1 MNKKIISGFL
11 MFALA
16 VFSMSSFVAC
26 KDYDEDS
33 YDDLKLRLNK
43 EISLREALDAQVKAL
58 QEAIA
63 KIKSCT
69 CDPSQFATQEDLKN
83 YATKDDLKNYVTL
96 EEYKKAYA
104 RLDSI
109 AEALKK
115 LTPGTGKDYDADIK
129 KLYENDSLM
138 VVKMNEIN
146 SWIVYVQNLAK
157 QDSIRIDSLSGVVSG
172 WGTTITTL
180 YTRVDSL
187 IQELKHQ
194 KPQKD
199 TIYISGGGC
208 DSLCAAKIAK
218 AQFTADS
225 ALLIAEKALV
235 LAVHN
240 ASRIAA
246 LENYVNTLA
255 TSGELADEVRWLNQ
269 RIDNLLDQMVTG
281 IIIQGTESPVIGYF
295 NTPLDVR
302 SQILAAYYGEVT
314 STVHF
319 PSGTTGD
326 YVDPSMIWTERQAN
340 VMGINPKLA
349 EGNIDIQDRFVS
361 QKDGKDQGNAGTLY
375 LTLNPAEVDF
385 EGKQLSLENSKG
397 EAAAITLE
405 NLKKSDRE
413 LTFGYTRAANNGF
426 YEAAA
431 TLTKENIDAA
441 KIKIDYTT
449 LESEAKAI
457 IKEKSKSSVLNFGA
471 ALINSMQDVMPAYA
485 VKATWTSPY
494 NTYNYT
500 TKDYNVYSQYGIAAT
515 AIKPLS
521 YAFLKD
527 FNAKF
532 PGEQRILNLL
542 NEIMKKINININLNL
557 PDFSKYQGAI
567 TFQNIDLSGMKNAD
581 GKIVVNF
588 TYTLKDADGNTLY
601 VLVTT
606 SGGKYAWKAGDGRL
620 YDASTGAL
628 IASDVPVEATSISI
642 NADVDLT
649 NTLQQ
654 IIDQINAQFGASSDL
669 ATTITSL
676 LNDVASLGSIDDK
689 INKAIADAKDDI
701 KSVISSYIT
710 KVYNKLN
717 GWIQTIPNK
726 ALQPTMMAVNSKNK
740 AGILSQSLYLPTKA
754 TSSLT
759 LIPTSYTLE
768 TLAPAY
774 KKFVAVTDVFDATT
788 KAALPL
794 ADAQAKAAAANGG
807 NNMMKVID
815 SEKSCT
821 LAGEVGYIYEV
832 TYSAVDYHG
841 KVVNKRFYVQF

>member
-1 MNKKIISGFL
+1 MFNCNINYFMNKKIISGFL

-33 YDDLKLRLNK
+33 YDDLKARLNK

-58 QEAIA
+58 DEAIK
-63 KIKSCT
+63 KIKSCD
-69 CDPSQFATQEDLKN
+69 CDPSK
-83 YATKDDLKNYVTL
+83 YASK
-96 EEYKKAYA
+96 EEFDKAMK
-104 RLDSI
+104 RIDSI
-109 AEALKK
+109 ADELSKIR
-115 LTPGTGKDYDADIK
+115 PGENYDDQWIKDRFKDVS
-129 KLYENDSLM
+129 DSL
-138 VVKMNEIN
+138 KLLNQLN
-146 SWIVYVQNLAK
+146 SWIIYVQNLAK

-172 WGTTITTL
+172 WGPTITTL

-187 IQELKHQ
+187 IQALKHQ
-194 KPQKD
+194 PQKD
-199 TIYISGGGC
+199 TIYIAGGGC

-240 ASRIAA
+240 ANRIAA

-255 TSGELADEVRWLNQ
+255 TSGDLANEVRWLNQ

-326 YVDPSMIWTERQAN
+326 YVDPSMIWTERQAD

-431 TLTKENIDAA
+431 TLTKDNIDAA

-457 IKEKSKSSVLNFGA
+457 INEKSKSSVLNFGA

-521 YAFLKD
+521 YAFMKD
-527 FNAKF
+527 FNAQF
-532 PGEQRILNLL
+532 PGEDRIQSLFNQILN
-542 NEIMKKINININLNL
+542 KINININLGL

-620 YDASTGAL
+620 YDASTSAL
-628 IASDVPVEATSISI
+628 IGSDVPVEATSISI

-654 IIDQINAQFGASSDL
+654 IIDQINNQFGANSDL

-726 ALQPTMMAVNSKNK
+726 ALQPTIIAVNSNNK

-754 TSSLT
+754 NSSLT
-759 LIPTSYTLE
+759 LIPSSYTLE
-768 TLAPAY
+768 MLAPAY

-794 ADAQAKAAAANGG
+794 ADAQAKAATANGG
-807 NNMMKVID
+807 ENMMKVID
-815 SEKSCT
+815 GNKSCT

-841 KVVNKRFYVQF
+841 KVVNKQFYVQF

>member
-33 YDDLKLRLNK
+33 YDDLKARLNK

-58 QEAIA
+58 DEAIK
-63 KIKSCT
+63 KIKSCD
-69 CDPSQFATQEDLKN
+69 CDPSK
-83 YATKDDLKNYVTL
+83 YASK
-96 EEYKKAYA
+96 EEFDKAMK
-104 RLDSI
+104 RIDSI
-109 AEALKK
+109 ADALSKIR
-115 LTPGTGKDYDADIK
+115 PGENYDDQWIKDRFKDVS
-129 KLYENDSLM
+129 DSL
-138 VVKMNEIN
+138 KLLNQLN
-146 SWIVYVQNLAK
+146 SWIIYVQNLAK

-172 WGTTITTL
+172 WGPTITTL

-187 IQELKHQ
+187 IQALKHQ

-199 TIYISGGGC
+199 TIYIAGGGC

-240 ASRIAA
+240 ANRIAA

-255 TSGELADEVRWLNQ
+255 TSGDLANEVRWLNQ

-431 TLTKENIDAA
+431 TLTKDNIDAA

-457 IKEKSKSSVLNFGA
+457 INEKSKSSVLNFGA

-521 YAFLKD
+521 YAFMKD
-527 FNAKF
+527 FNAQF
-532 PGEQRILNLL
+532 PGEDRIQNLFNQILN
-542 NEIMKKINININLNL
+542 KINININLGL

-567 TFQNIDLSGMKNAD
+567 TFQDIDLSTMNTT
-581 GKIVVNF
+581 ITF
-588 TYTLKDADGNTLY
+588 TYQYQLLDEDGNVRYILVTDGEYLYYMADYHSPWVYNITLGTWQTLSGDGYGTQNGYNVVQSIPLTIDINKDIDLYNTLK
-601 VLVTT
+601 
-606 SGGKYAWKAGDGRL
+606 
-620 YDASTGAL
+620 
-628 IASDVPVEATSISI
+628 P
-642 NADVDLT
+642 
-649 NTLQQ
+649 
-654 IIDQINAQFGASSDL
+654 IIDQINSQFGASSDL

-676 LNDVASLGSIDDK
+676 LNDVASLGNIDSK
-689 INKAIADAKDDI
+689 INQAINGAKDDI
-701 KSVISSYIT
+701 KSVLSSYVT

-717 GWIQTIPNK
+717 GWISTVPNK
-726 ALQPTMMAVNSKNK
+726 ALQPTIIAVNSNNK

-754 TSSLT
+754 NSTLT
-759 LIPTSYTLE
+759 LIPSSYTLE
-768 TLAPAY
+768 MLAPAY

-794 ADAQAKAAAANGG
+794 ADAQAKAATANGG
-807 NNMMKVID
+807 ENMMKVID
-815 SEKSCT
+815 GEKSCK

-841 KVVNKRFYVQF
+841 KVVNKQFYVQF

>member
-1 MNKKIISGFL
+1 MFNCNINYFMNKKIISGFL

-33 YDDLKLRLNK
+33 YDDLKARLNK
-43 EISLREALDAQVKAL
+43 EISLREALQNQVNALDA
-58 QEAIA
+58 AI
-63 KIKSCT
+63 KQIKSCN
-69 CDPSQFATQEDLKN
+69 CDPSK
-83 YATKDDLKNYVTL
+83 YASKDEFD
-96 EEYKKAYA
+96 KAMK
-104 RLDSI
+104 RIDSI
-109 AEALKK
+109 ADALSKIK
-115 LTPGTGKDYDADIK
+115 PVEPGKDYDADIK

-138 VVKMNEIN
+138 VIKMNEIN

-157 QDSIRIDSLSGVVSG
+157 QDSIRIDNLDSIVSG
-172 WGTTITTL
+172 WGSTITTL

-187 IQELKHQ
+187 IQALQHQ
-194 KPQKD
+194 VTHKD
-199 TIYISGGGC
+199 TIVITGGGC

-240 ASRIAA
+240 ANRIAA

-255 TSGELADEVRWLNQ
+255 TSGELANEVRWLNQ

-431 TLTKENIDAA
+431 TLTKDNIDAA

-457 IKEKSKSSVLNFGA
+457 INEKSKSSVLNFGA

-532 PGEQRILNLL
+532 PGEQRILNLF
-542 NEIMKKINININLNL
+542 NEIMKKINININLGL

-567 TFQNIDLSGMKNAD
+567 TFRDVDLSSLKNAD
-581 GKIVVNF
+581 GKIIVKVQ
-588 TYTLKDADGNTLY
+588 YVLKDDNGDPIYILGIDKDGNYTWY
-601 VLVTT
+601 N
-606 SGGKYAWKAGDGRL
+606 GRL
-620 YDASTGAL
+620 VAWDEEGNGWYVQTGSGIDVANVKIDA
-628 IASDVPVEATSISI
+628 VPIEITM
-642 NADVDLT
+642 DGDLT
-649 NTLQQ
+649 NTLQP

-676 LNDVASLGSIDDK
+676 LNDVASLGNIDGK
-689 INKAIADAKDDI
+689 INQAIADAKNDI

-726 ALQPTMMAVNSKNK
+726 ALQPTMLAVNSKNK

-794 ADAQAKAAAANGG
+794 TDAQAKAAAANGG

>member
-1 MNKKIISGFL
+1 MFNCNINYFMNKKIISGFL

-33 YDDLKLRLNK
+33 YDDLKARLNK
-43 EISLREALDAQVKAL
+43 EISLREALQNQVNALDA
-58 QEAIA
+58 AI
-63 KIKSCT
+63 KQIKSCN
-69 CDPSQFATQEDLKN
+69 CDPSK
-83 YATKDDLKNYVTL
+83 YASKDEFD
-96 EEYKKAYA
+96 KAMK
-104 RLDSI
+104 RIDSI
-109 AEALKK
+109 ADALSKIK
-115 LTPGTGKDYDADIK
+115 TGKDYDADIK

-138 VVKMNEIN
+138 VIKMNEIN

-157 QDSIRIDSLSGVVSG
+157 QDSIRIDSLSGAISG

-187 IQELKHQ
+187 IQALQHQ
-194 KPQKD
+194 VTHKD

-218 AQFTADS
+218 AQYTADS

-240 ASRIAA
+240 ANRLSQ
-246 LENYVNTLA
+246 LELYVNNLA
-255 TSGELADEVRWLNQ
+255 TKGELADEVRWLNQ

-281 IIIQGTESPVIGYF
+281 IIIQGTESPVIGYV

-302 SQILAAYYGEVT
+302 SQILAAFYGEVT
-314 STVHF
+314 SAVHF
-319 PSGTTGD
+319 PSGSTAD
-326 YVDPSMIWTERQAN
+326 YVDPAMIWTERQAD
-340 VMGINPKLA
+340 VMGINPKTA
-349 EGNIDIQDRFVS
+349 EGNVDINGRFVS
-361 QKDGKDQGNAGTLY
+361 QKDGKEAGNAGTLY

-385 EGKQLSLENSKG
+385 EGKTLTMETSQGK
-397 EAAAITLE
+397 AAAITLE
-405 NLKKSDRE
+405 PLKKSDKE
-413 LTFGYTRAANNGF
+413 LTFGFTRAANNGF

-431 TLTKENIDAA
+431 TLTKDNIDAA
-441 KIKIDYTT
+441 KMKIDYTT

-471 ALINSMQDVMPAYA
+471 ALINSLEEVMPAYA

-500 TKDYNVYSQYGIAAT
+500 SKDYNVYSQYGIAAT

-527 FNAKF
+527 FNATF
-532 PGEQRILNLL
+532 PGEDRIQNLF
-542 NEIMKKINININLNL
+542 NQIMNKINININLGL

-567 TFQNIDLSGMKNAD
+567 TFNDIDLS
-581 GKIVVNF
+581 
-588 TYTLKDADGNTLY
+588 T
-601 VLVTT
+601 VTT
-606 SGGKYAWKAGDGRL
+606 SVTLHISYQLTDPATGKVQYFLVTDGQYR
-620 YDASTGAL
+620 YFMADETTPWVYNIDKNKWQNIGTDGWNYVNS
-628 IASDVPVEATSISI
+628 VPITIDLTE
-642 NADVDLT
+642 NVDLST
-649 NTLQQ
+649 TLNQ
-654 IIDQINAQFGASSDL
+654 IVTQINNQFGANSDL

-676 LNDVASLGSIDDK
+676 LNDVASLGNIDSK
-689 INKAIADAKDDI
+689 INQAITDAKNDI
-701 KSVISSYIT
+701 KGVLSSYIT

-717 GWIQTIPNK
+717 GWIQTVPNK
-726 ALQPTMMAVNSKNK
+726 ALQPTIIAVNSNNK
-740 AGILSQSLYLPTKA
+740 AGILSQSLYLPTLA
-754 TSSLT
+754 NSSLT
-759 LIPTSYTLE
+759 LVPTSYTLE
-768 TLAPAY
+768 MLAPAY

-794 ADAQAKAAAANGG
+794 ADAKAKAATANGG

-815 SEKSCT
+815 SDKSCT